1 MLRHG
6 EAGARLEAPEKD
18 ADRRLTPAG
27 RREIAEIADFLATQ
41 KIDLK
46 AIGTSP
52 LKRTVETA
60 EIVARKLRK
69 LNVLQEWEELKPTG
83 EPGSLF
89 ERLSRFGSR
98 QQILIVGHE
107 PYLSGMIGEVV
118 GGKGSVNLAMKK
130 GGLAKVRINEFKPAI
145 SGELRW
151 LLTPKLMRKMG

>member
-18 ADRRLTPAG
+18 ADRRLTQAG

-60 EIVARKLRK
+60 EIVARKLRN
-69 LNVLQEWEELKPTG
+69 LNVLQEWDELKPTG

-89 ERLSRFGSR
+89 ERLSKFGSR

-130 GGLAKVRINEFKPAI
+130 GGLAKVRINQFKPAI

-151 LLTPKLMRKMG
+151 LLTPKLMRKIA

>member
-18 ADRRLTPAG
+18 ADRRLTTAG
-27 RREIAEIADFLATQ
+27 RREIAEIAEFLTAQ
-41 KIDLK
+41 KIDFK
-46 AIGTSP
+46 VIGTSP

-69 LNVLQEWEELKPTG
+69 LNVLQEWDELKPTG
-83 EPGSLF
+83 EPTSLF
-89 ERLSRFGSR
+89 ERLSKFGSR

-107 PYLSGMIGEVV
+107 PYLSGMIGEIV

-130 GGLAKVRINEFKPAI
+130 GGLAKVRINEFKPAV

-151 LLTPKLMRKMG
+151 LLTSRLMRKMA